1 MSGYVF
7 VFEIQKHFIKKDIK
21 KLLLQY
27 IPTGKLTVIKI
38 SPVNKNALIWTDL
51 NEFRYKGI
59 MYDIVKKENLNN
71 GIINYYCITDNYE
84 TELFAKF
91 DDYINNNID
100 RQSKNNSLFKNL
112 FKLLTIQYLP
122 SQKIRFTFSNN
133 FQKLD
138 SSFTFLYFPPGIE
151 PQTPPPKY
159 I

>member
-138 SSFTFLYFPPGIE
+138 SSFTFLYFPPGIK